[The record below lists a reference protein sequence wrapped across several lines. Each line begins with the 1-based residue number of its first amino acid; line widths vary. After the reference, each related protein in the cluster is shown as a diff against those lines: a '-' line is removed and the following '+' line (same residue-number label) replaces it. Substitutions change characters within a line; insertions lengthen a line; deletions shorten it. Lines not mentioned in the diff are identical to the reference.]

1 MRRCRLR
8 IPGECMKRF
17 SLSQSAT
24 IATKA
29 RPLPAWW
36 IITRRELR
44 DTLTDWRLLVPLAL
58 LSIALPALVAAAA
71 LALIRFTGQVDLAIQ
86 IIPFAILLVGF
97 LPAGFSLVLALESFA
112 GERERNTLETL
123 LAMPLGDRQLYLAKL
138 AAALALPLIGALLS
152 QLVFGAILRIF
163 APDVALVAFQPL
175 RLLLLLALVV
185 TMALVMVSGAVI
197 ISSHVMTVRAASLLS
212 SLILVPLALIV
223 QLIAFLIVNDRW
235 DLVVAMW
242 IGLSVLVV
250 LLVQIGMRSF
260 SREELL
266 AREQIR
272 RPWFGQR
279 VRPRRQIG
287 WFSGGP
293 IWIVA
298 RRELIE
304 ITRDWRSV
312 GLLSFLAIL
321 MPAGL
326 TAAIYAIYPQLD
338 DPLALA
344 PLVPFG
350 GVLAG
355 FVPISFALVAA
366 LESFVGE
373 RERNTFESLCALPT
387 TDHQLFWGKLV
398 GALLIPLVTALVTQY
413 LFYGLVAISFP
424 ALYAAGMSPALL
436 GQMGLLTITVAVALV
451 TGAVSLSIHAGS
463 VREASLLASGILLPT
478 TAILQFQAPY
488 FIARRFDVVWLAMLA
503 ILVVAMAFLRSGLQ
517 TFQRAAIFSRSREE
531 MSLRRVWA
539 VFRRCFN
546 EYHPAGTPLYAYAG
560 LPFSPARFYR
570 SELPALLRELRLPL
584 AVSLLAAVAGSVFGF
599 AKAHT
604 FVLPPVERMLDQIAV
619 GPAPSLWLA
628 LLIFL
633 NNLRVSILSNLFA
646 PFSLGVFPFLV
657 PATVFAQIGYVCGRL
672 IERGGVGPDSPLTF
686 LVAYLLPHGII
697 ELPTFLLS
705 AALGL
710 RMGAALLTA
719 PGEFTVGENLLW
731 AAAQAA
737 KTWLLVIAPLVLAAA
752 LIEGLFTPL
761 VIMWAY

>member
-1 MRRCRLR
+1 
-8 IPGECMKRF
+8 MKRF
-17 SLSQSAT
+17 SLSQPTT
-24 IATKA
+24 ISSPSRA
-29 RPLPAWW
+29 LPAWW

-44 DTLTDWRLLVPLAL
+44 DTLTDWRLLTPIAL
-58 LSIALPALVAAAA
+58 LSLALPALVAAAA
-71 LALIRFTGQVDLAIQ
+71 LVLIRFVGQVDLAIQ

-97 LPAGFSLVLALESFA
+97 LPAGFSLILALESFA

-138 AAALALPLIGALLS
+138 TAALALPLLGALLS
-152 QLVFGAILRIF
+152 QLVFGMLLQLF
-163 APDVALVAFQPL
+163 ASDVAAVALQPL

-197 ISSHVMTVRAASLLS
+197 ISSHVITVRAASLLS
-212 SLILVPLALIV
+212 SLILVPMALVV
-223 QLIAFLIVNDRW
+223 QLIAFFIVSDRW
-235 DLVVAMW
+235 EVVLAIW
-242 IGLSVLVV
+242 LGLSVLVL

-279 VRPRRQIG
+279 ARTRRQIE
-287 WFSGGP
+287 WFGGGS

-312 GLLSFLAIL
+312 GLLSFLAVL
-321 MPAGL
+321 MPTGL
-326 TAAIYAIYPQLD
+326 TAAIYAISPQLD
-338 DPLALA
+338 DPLTLA
-344 PLVPFG
+344 PLIPFG

-373 RERNTFESLCALPT
+373 RERNTLEALCAAPIS
-387 TDHQLFWGKLV
+387 DRQLFLGKLV
-398 GALLIPLVTALVTQY
+398 GTLLIPLVTALITQY
-413 LFYGLVAISFP
+413 LFYGLVAVNFP
-424 ALYAAGMSPALL
+424 AMYADGMSLALL
-436 GQMGLLTITVAVALV
+436 GQMGLLTITVAVVLV

-463 VREASLLASGILLPT
+463 IREASLLASGILLPT
-478 TAILQFQAPY
+478 TVLLQIQAPY
-488 FIARRFDVVWLAMLA
+488 FIARRFDVIWLAMLA
-503 ILVVAMAFLRSGLQ
+503 LVVVAMAFLRSGLQ

-531 MSLRRVWA
+531 MGLRRLWS
-539 VFRRCFN
+539 VFRCFFN

-560 LPFSPARFYR
+560 LPFSPKRFYR
-570 SELPALLRELRLPL
+570 YELPALLRELRLPL
-584 AVSLLAAVAGSVFGF
+584 AVSGLAAVGGSVFGF
-599 AKAHT
+599 GKAAT
-604 FVLPPVERMLDQIAV
+604 WVLPPVERMLDQIAT

-628 LLIFL
+628 LFVFL
-633 NNLRVSILSNLFA
+633 NNIRVSVLSNLLA

-672 IERGGVGPDSPLTF
+672 IERGGVGLDSPLTF

-731 AAAQAA
+731 AIAQAT
-737 KTWLLVIAPLVLAAA
+737 KVWLLLIVPLVLVAA
-752 LIEGLFTPL
+752 LIEGLLTPL

>member
-1 MRRCRLR
+1 
-8 IPGECMKRF
+8 MKRF
-17 SLSQSAT
+17 SFPQSAT
-24 IATKA
+24 VTM
-29 RPLPAWW
+29 RTHPLPAWW
-36 IITRRELR
+36 VITRRELR
-44 DTLTDWRLLVPLAL
+44 DNLTDWRQVIPLAL
-58 LSIALPALVAAAA
+58 LSMALPALVAAAA
-71 LALIRFTGQVDLAIQ
+71 LTLIRFTEQVELAIQ

-123 LAMPLGDRQLYLAKL
+123 LALPLSDRELYLAKL
-138 AAALALPLIGALLS
+138 AAALALPLLGALLS
-152 QLVFGAILRIF
+152 QLVFGLILHVF
-163 APDVALVAFQPL
+163 APDVALIAFQPL

-197 ISSHVMTVRAASLLS
+197 ISSHVTTVRAASLLS
-212 SLILVPLALIV
+212 SLILVPLALVV

-242 IGLSVLVV
+242 VGLSALVV

-279 VRPRRQIG
+279 ARPRRQIA

-293 IWIVA
+293 IWIIA

-312 GLLSFLAIL
+312 GLLSFLTIL
-321 MPAGL
+321 MPTGL

-373 RERNTFESLCALPT
+373 RERNTLESLCAVPV
-387 TDHQLFWGKLV
+387 TDHQLFFGKLV
-398 GALLIPLVTALVTQY
+398 GTLLIPLVTALFTQY
-413 LFYGLVAISFP
+413 FFYALVAIYFP
-424 ALYAAGMSPALL
+424 ALYAYGMPPEVVV
-436 GQMGLLTITVAVALV
+436 MVGLLTVVVAVALV

-478 TAILQFQAPY
+478 TAILQIQAPY
-488 FIARRFDVVWLAMLA
+488 FIAQRFDVIWLAMLA
-503 ILVVAMAFLRSGLQ
+503 ILVVATAFLRSGLQ
-517 TFQRAAIFSRSREE
+517 TFQRAAIFSRNREE

-539 VFRRCFN
+539 AFRQFFN

-560 LPFSPARFYR
+560 LSFSPWRFYR
-570 SELPALLRELRLPL
+570 AELPALLRELRLPL
-584 AVSLLAAVAGSVFGF
+584 AVGLLAAVGGMGFGF
-599 AKAHT
+599 WQART
-604 FVLPPVERMLDQIAV
+604 LVLPPVERMLDAIAF

-628 LLIFL
+628 LFVFL
-633 NNLRVSILSNLFA
+633 NNLRVSILSNLLA
-646 PFSLGVFPFLV
+646 PVSLGVFPFLV
-657 PATVFAQIGYVCGRL
+657 PATVFTQIGYVCGRL
-672 IERGGVGPDSPLTF
+672 IERGGVGFDSPLTF
-686 LVAYLLPHGII
+686 LMAYLLPHGII
-697 ELPTFLLS
+697 ELPIFLFN

-719 PGEFTVGENLLW
+719 PGEFTLGENLLW

-737 KTWLLVIAPLVLAAA
+737 KVWLLVIAPLVLAAA
-752 LIEGLFTPL
+752 LIEGLVTPL
-761 VIMWAY
+761 VIRWAY

>member
-1 MRRCRLR
+1 MR
-8 IPGECMKRF
+8 
-17 SLSQSAT
+17 T
-24 IATKA
+24 H
-29 RPLPAWW
+29 PLPAWW
-36 IITRRELR
+36 VITRRELR
-44 DTLTDWRLLVPLAL
+44 DNLTDWRQVIPLAL
-58 LSIALPALVAAAA
+58 LSMALPALVAAAA
-71 LALIRFTGQVDLAIQ
+71 LTLIRFTEQVELAIQ

-123 LAMPLGDRQLYLAKL
+123 LALPLSDRELYLAKL
-138 AAALALPLIGALLS
+138 AAALALPLLGALLS
-152 QLVFGAILRIF
+152 QLVFGLILHVF
-163 APDVALVAFQPL
+163 APDVALIAFQPL

-197 ISSHVMTVRAASLLS
+197 ISSHVTTVRAASLLS
-212 SLILVPLALIV
+212 SLILVPLALVV

-242 IGLSVLVV
+242 VGLSALVV

-279 VRPRRQIG
+279 ARPRRQIA

-293 IWIVA
+293 IWIIA

-312 GLLSFLAIL
+312 GLLSFLTIL
-321 MPAGL
+321 MPTGL

-373 RERNTFESLCALPT
+373 RERNTLESLCAVPV
-387 TDHQLFWGKLV
+387 TDHQLFFGKLV
-398 GALLIPLVTALVTQY
+398 GTLLIPLVTALFTQY
-413 LFYGLVAISFP
+413 FFYALVAIYFP
-424 ALYAAGMSPALL
+424 ALYAYGMPPEVVV
-436 GQMGLLTITVAVALV
+436 MVGLLTVVVAVALV

-478 TAILQFQAPY
+478 TAILQIQAPY
-488 FIARRFDVVWLAMLA
+488 FIAQRFDVIWLAMLA
-503 ILVVAMAFLRSGLQ
+503 ILVVATAFLRSGLQ
-517 TFQRAAIFSRSREE
+517 TFQRAAIFSRNREE

-539 VFRRCFN
+539 AFRQFFN

-560 LPFSPARFYR
+560 LSFSPWRFYR
-570 SELPALLRELRLPL
+570 AELPALLRELRLPL
-584 AVSLLAAVAGSVFGF
+584 AVGLLAAVGGMGFGF
-599 AKAHT
+599 WQART
-604 FVLPPVERMLDQIAV
+604 LVLPPVERMLDAIAF

-628 LLIFL
+628 LFVFL
-633 NNLRVSILSNLFA
+633 NNLRVSILSNLLA
-646 PFSLGVFPFLV
+646 PVSLGVFPFLV
-657 PATVFAQIGYVCGRL
+657 PATVFTQIGYVCGRL
-672 IERGGVGPDSPLTF
+672 IERGGVGFDSPLTF
-686 LVAYLLPHGII
+686 LMAYLLPHGII
-697 ELPTFLLS
+697 ELPIFLFN

-719 PGEFTVGENLLW
+719 PGEFTLGENLLW

-737 KTWLLVIAPLVLAAA
+737 KVWLLVIAPLVLAAA
-752 LIEGLFTPL
+752 LIEGLVTPL
-761 VIMWAY
+761 VIRWAY